1 LRRYHILSLII
12 LGGLALYFPFGYIP
26 ARASLLYGPPGASL
40 SISERIE
47 YSSKLL
53 VHGNKLTTPLS
64 ESGLHQRFRIEPG
77 ESVLSISNRLMV
89 SGLIVND
96 QAMYDY
102 LVYSGLDRSLQAGEF
117 LLRSSMSII
126 DIAHELQDS
135 TPQDL
140 TFVILPGWRMEE
152 IAASLPTS
160 GLEITPEEFLEAA
173 NRPPAVLDFIPGGA
187 TMEGFFLPN
196 TYILPRDSS
205 VEQVLERIGR
215 GFTQH
220 LTEDLRQG
228 FNARNL
234 TVYQGVILASIV
246 EREAVR
252 LEEQSQIASVFINR
266 LSAGMS
272 LGSDPTVQYAI
283 GYDPGQGTWWK
294 NPLEARDLK
303 IDSPYNTYVVLGL
316 PPGPIANPGLD
327 ALRSVAYPLESPFY
341 YFRAK
346 CDNSGYH
353 VFSVTLE
360 EHLAN
365 ACP

>member
-1 LRRYHILSLII
+1 MRRYHIFSLII
-12 LGGLALYFPFGYIP
+12 LAGLALYFPFGYIP
-26 ARASLLYGPPGASL
+26 ARASLLYGPQGASL

-53 VHGNKLTTPLS
+53 VHGNRLTTPLA
-64 ESGLHQRFRIEPG
+64 ESGVDQRFRVEPG
-77 ESVLSISNRLMV
+77 ESVQSISNRLMT
-89 SGLIVND
+89 SELIAND

-117 LLRSSMSII
+117 VLRSSMSII

-173 NRPPAVLDFIPGGA
+173 TRPPAGLDFISDGA
-187 TMEGFFLPN
+187 TMEGFFFPD
-196 TYILPRDSS
+196 TYILPRASS
-205 VEQVLERIGR
+205 VEQVLERMGR
-215 GFTQH
+215 NFVQH
-220 LTEDLRQG
+220 LTEELRQG
-228 FNARNL
+228 FTARNL
-234 TVYQGVILASIV
+234 TAYQGVTLASIV
-246 EREAVR
+246 EREAIHP
-252 LEEQSQIASVFINR
+252 EEQSLIASVFINR
-266 LSAGMS
+266 LNAGMP
-272 LGSDPTVQYAI
+272 LGSDPTVQYAV
-283 GYDPGQGTWWK
+283 GFDPVQGTWWK
-294 NPLEARDLK
+294 NPLEAVDLK

-316 PPGPIANPGLD
+316 PPGPIANPGLE
-327 ALRSVAYPLESPFY
+327 ALGSVAYPLESPYY

-353 VFSVTLE
+353 NFSVTLE
-360 EHLAN
+360 DQLAN